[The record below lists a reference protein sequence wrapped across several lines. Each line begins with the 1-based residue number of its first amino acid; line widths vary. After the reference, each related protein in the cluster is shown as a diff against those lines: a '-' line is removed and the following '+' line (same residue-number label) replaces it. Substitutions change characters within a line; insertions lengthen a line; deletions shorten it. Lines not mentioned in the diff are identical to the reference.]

1 MKFKMENKK
10 IEKNIIIIIALIL
23 GAFFIIKMMEE
34 RKSMIEP
41 PNTEVKAI
49 PISFNSKTLT
59 SEVYAGRYDACEN
72 TQYNMLGLPK
82 DRYWLTANEWR
93 GRHLKNMP
101 INNTKKRLLIN
112 RFKIWKQDHIKSF
125 VERMGR
131 TAAEECSVYPEI
143 PPSLIIAQ
151 AIIESNYGLSKLAME
166 GNNLFGHKYRGKD
179 ANKFIVAADDSP
191 TDRFTKYKSIWFS
204 LRIHSKILM
213 KTYYPR
219 IKGKPTLDK
228 WLRALCGGMTT
239 QESIQWV
246 DDGNTVYATSCM
258 TEVCYAQKLKNIIRI
273 YNLELFD

>member
-1 MKFKMENKK
+1 MKTKK
-10 IEKNIIIIIALIL
+10 IEKYIIIILALIL
-23 GAFFIIKMMEE
+23 GAFFIIKPLEK
-34 RKSMIEP
+34 RKSVSKPLTIKVE
-41 PNTEVKAI
+41 TI
-49 PISFNSKTLT
+49 PINFNSKT
-59 SEVYAGRYDACEN
+59 SDIYAGRHDKVNNAK
-72 TQYNMLGLPK
+72 YNSLGLPK
-82 DRYWLTANEWR
+82 ERYWLTADEWR
-93 GRHLKNMP
+93 GRHIKNMP
-101 INNTKKRLLIN
+101 INNTKKRLLLN

-151 AIIESNYGLSKLAME
+151 AMIESNYGLSKLAME
-166 GNNLFGHKYRGKD
+166 ANNLFGHKYRGKD

-204 LRIHSKILM
+204 LRVHSKILM

-228 WLRALCGGMTT
+228 WLHALCGGVTT

-246 DDGNTVYATSCM
+246 KNGNTVYATSCM
-258 TEVCYAQKLKNIIRI
+258 TEVCYAQKLKRVIKI